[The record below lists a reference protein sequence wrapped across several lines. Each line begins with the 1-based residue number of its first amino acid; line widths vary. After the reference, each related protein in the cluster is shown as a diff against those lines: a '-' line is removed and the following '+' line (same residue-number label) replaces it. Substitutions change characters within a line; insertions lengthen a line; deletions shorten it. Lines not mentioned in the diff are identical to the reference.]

1 MIVKALEIQEAT
13 QQAFHDETI
22 MMMASAIYQN
32 RNVVDDETMMRMLF
46 EYSATLTSLTATLV
60 SERLLS
66 ETEMSQM
73 ISEIKE
79 YEEISQ
85 RIVGE

>member
-22 MMMASAIYQN
+22 MMMAAAIYQN

>member
-22 MMMASAIYQN
+22 MIMASTIFQN